1 MVHDMREEVGL
12 KTNAALKDPT
22 PKSTHTQTQDNQKWF
37 NSGMCIDV
45 SSVLN
50 VFVCCVGV
58 PLQEMALGK
67 KGGLVHLTCEDFVF
81 GSVGAQGTCPVP
93 VSLVQG
99 WNAARLA
106 ANSLVEKQGATSG
119 KHMLETLNRREQ
131 MLNQIGRSFRVE
143 VAFLASLAAQ
153 GGAQQQH
160 KHWAVRL
167 QVGRCRARGAEC
179 AIIVSLRLQ
188 CSIMVYSS

>member
-1 MVHDMREEVGL
+1 MVHDMREGVEL
-12 KTNAALKDPT
+12 KTTAALKDPT
-22 PKSTHTQTQDNQKWF
+22 PQSTHTQTHYNQQWF

-81 GSVGAQGTCPVP
+81 GAVEAQGTCPVP

-106 ANSLVEKQGATSG
+106 ANSLIDKQGATSG
-119 KHMLETLNRREQ
+119 KHMLEILNRREQ
-131 MLNQIGRSFRVE
+131 MLNQIDRSFRVE
-143 VAFLASLAAQ
+143 VAILASLTQQ
-153 GGAQQQH
+153 GGAQQQN
-160 KHWAVRL
+160 KHWVVRL
-167 QVGRCRARGAEC
+167 QVG
-179 AIIVSLRLQ
+179 
-188 CSIMVYSS
+188 